1 MTDIAATHFDEP
13 AGQRDILGVAVADLT
28 EKDAL
33 DMVHA
38 AIDRKTYRPIA
49 FLNANNANIGVD
61 DAAFRA
67 VLSRFT
73 VLSDG
78 VGVDVAA
85 KMLYGTA
92 FRANLNGTDFVPAL
106 FRSARR
112 PMKVG
117 LFGARP
123 GVAELAAGH
132 FGTVDPRHDYRAL
145 ADGFVDAAGE
155 AALLDTLTQWKPDI
169 LLVALGVPRQEK
181 WIVERLTPDHC
192 TVPIAVGA
200 LFDLSTGEVPRAPLL
215 LRRARSEWVY
225 RLWREP
231 RRLWRRYIVGNP
243 VFLARVLRQR
253 LTGSHQP

>member
-1 MTDIAATHFDEP
+1 MTDIVANHFDEP
-13 AGQRDILGVAVADLT
+13 TGHRDILGVEVTDLS
-28 EKDAL
+28 EDAAL
-33 DMVHA
+33 DMIHA
-38 AIDRKTYRPIA
+38 AIDHKTYRPIA

-92 FRANLNGTDFVPAL
+92 FRANLNGTDLVPAL
-106 FRSARR
+106 LRSARR
-112 PMKVG
+112 PLKVG

-132 FGTVDPRHDYRAL
+132 FSTIDPRHDYRAL
-145 ADGFVDAAGE
+145 ADGYIDAAGE
-155 AALLDTLTQWKPDI
+155 ADLLETLTQWRPDI

-192 TVPIAVGA
+192 TIPIAVGA
-200 LFDLSTGEVPRAPLL
+200 LFDLSTGGVPRAPMW
-215 LRRARSEWVY
+215 LRRLRGEWIY
-225 RLWREP
+225 RLWQEP
-231 RRLWRRYIVGNP
+231 GRLWRRYIVGNP
-243 VFLARVLRQR
+243 VFLVRVMRQR
-253 LTGSHQP
+253 LTGSRQT

>member
-1 MTDIAATHFDEP
+1 MTDIVATHFDEP
-13 AGQRDILGVAVADLT
+13 AGQRDILGVAVADFS
-28 EKDAL
+28 EEEAL

-38 AIDRKTYRPIA
+38 AIDHKTYRPIA
-49 FLNANNANIGVD
+49 FLNANNANIGVE
-61 DAAFRA
+61 DAAFRTA
-67 VLSRFT
+67 LARFT

-85 KMLYGTA
+85 KMLHGAA

-106 FRSARR
+106 FRSAKR
-112 PMKVG
+112 PLKVG

-145 ADGFVDAAGE
+145 ADGFIDADGE
-155 AALLDTLTQWKPDI
+155 AALLDTLTQWRPDI

-200 LFDLSTGEVPRAPLL
+200 LFDLSTGEVPRAPMW
-215 LRRARSEWVY
+215 LRRLRSEWIY
-225 RLWREP
+225 RLWQEP

-253 LTGSHQP
+253 LTGNG